1 MSSPSTIRFLG
12 LLEPP
17 DSDPTPLEF
26 DESDVVWSSDISS
39 SDSADPPRSPS
50 FSSTKSYSPNSRQSS
65 VGLSAAFADDN
76 HRPLLRRK
84 PSLNPSLSA
93 ATAAKTIPPVVPVP
107 RSSSSSDEF
116 FSSPKC
122 LHQSAPVNIPVWPK
136 ELVSRSKFKQFDEI
150 ENDDDDDKDEEMLP
164 PHEIV
169 ARSHTTTFSVFEGVG
184 RTLKGRDLRRVRNAV
199 FQKTELGMLSKSYI
213 TSEAAL
219 AHP

>member
-1 MSSPSTIRFLG
+1 MPSPSTIRFLG
-12 LLEPP
+12 LLKPP
-17 DSDPTPLEF
+17 VSDPTPLEF
-26 DESDVVWSSDISS
+26 DESDVVWSSDLSS
-39 SDSADPPRSPS
+39 SDSADPPHSPS
-50 FSSTKSYSPNSRQSS
+50 LSSTKSDSPNSRQIS
-65 VGLSAAFADDN
+65 VGLSAAFANDN

-116 FSSPKC
+116 FSSPKY
-122 LHQSAPVNIPVWPK
+122 LHQSAPVNIPIWPK

-164 PHEIV
+164 PHVIV

-199 FQKTELGMLSKSYI
+199 WQKTG
-213 TSEAAL
+213 T
-219 AHP
+219 P